1 MARRMIDLSV
11 AIENDIKSDP
21 PGLEV
26 SIKYLTHKE
35 TAPLVA
41 ARYEGLKPEDLIDG
55 EGYAIEFLQINTH
68 NGTHVDAPGTTPPR
82 WIAESPQRAST
93 RSRWT
98 GSPAP
103 A

>member
-1 MARRMIDLSV
+1 MPRRMIDLSV

-26 SIKYLTHKE
+26 SIKYVTHKE

-41 ARYEGLKPEDLIDG
+41 ARYEGLKPEELIDG

-68 NGTHVDAPGTTPPR
+68 NGTHVDAP
-82 WIAESPQRAST
+82 WH
-93 RSRWT
+93 
-98 GSPAP
+98 
-103 A
+103 